1 MLQRLVPLSCLREN
15 PWRPSASVGE
25 ARHELQGTVED
36 WLTRE
41 LPTTAKDD
49 RDHGA
54 NFLRAAVKQMNPSL
68 EEIASSILEGKC
80 GCDSAALTWLWMSTE
95 SVAKETVATFI
106 VGFAKAWRPYV
117 QSPDFRDQ
125 VLQRA
130 MRALEGTVRTA
141 ECVFMLLDMA
151 REPRFDCPDAE
162 VPAASDVLH
171 GFQDDDD
178 VPNI

>member
-36 WLTRE
+36 WLERE

-54 NFLRAAVKQMNPSL
+54 NFLRAAVKQVDPIL
-68 EEIASSILEGKC
+68 EEIASSLLEGEC

-95 SVAKETVATFI
+95 SVAKETVAALI
-106 VGFAKAWRPYV
+106 VGFAKEWRPYV

-130 MRALEGTVRTA
+130 MRALEGTVRA
-141 ECVFMLLDMA
+141 VERVFIQSVMA
-151 REPRFDCPDAE
+151 REPRFVCPDAR
-162 VPAASDVLH
+162 VPAAGNVLH
-171 GFQDDDD
+171 GFDGDDS
-178 VPNI
+178 

>member
-41 LPTTAKDD
+41 LPTTAKVD

-54 NFLRAAVKQMNPSL
+54 NFLRAAVKQMNPSF
-68 EEIASSILEGKC
+68 EEIASSILKGKC
-80 GCDSAALTWLWMSTE
+80 GPDSAALTWLWMSTE

-106 VGFAKAWRPYV
+106 VGFAKEWRPYV

-130 MRALEGTVRTA
+130 MRALAESVRTA
-141 ECVFMLLDMA
+141 ERELMLLDMA